1 MPADFDAS
9 EFVDGDFQFHKTAY
23 AGLASVASQPQP
35 QRAPLREEENAK
47 ALAIQQEL
55 AELKRRQEEKEREKA
70 AVEERLRRRSELQ
83 TGRQEMLQS
92 LTRGI
97 GLLEEAEFTSRRDAE
112 QMAKTLAEFRDGL
125 SKVEAIREEAWTA
138 ENSDV
143 ELTRALTAVE
153 NARMEWNSARLKFP
167 LLSGK
172 FAEGE
177 NAAPSSNPFAP
188 SALAELSFGQLCKM
202 GLALTWPLAIV
213 GLAALGVFLVI
224 LLRR

>member
-9 EFVDGDFQFHKTAY
+9 EFIDGDFQFHKTAY
-23 AGLASVASQPQP
+23 SGLASVTTQP
-35 QRAPLREEENAK
+35 QRAPLREEENSR

-70 AVEERLRRRSELQ
+70 AVEERLRRRTELQ
-83 TGRQEMLQS
+83 TGRQEMLQN

-97 GLLEEAEFTSRRDAE
+97 GLLEEAEFSARRDAE
-112 QMAKTLAEFRDGL
+112 QMAKVLADFRDALG
-125 SKVEAIREEAWTA
+125 KVETIREEAWTA

-167 LLSGK
+167 VLSGHLT
-172 FAEGE
+172 ES
-177 NAAPSSNPFAP
+177 NAKSDSSN
-188 SALAELSFGQLCKM
+188 
-202 GLALTWPLAIV
+202 
-213 GLAALGVFLVI
+213 
-224 LLRR
+224 

>member
-23 AGLASVASQPQP
+23 SGLASAHNQP
-35 QRAPLREEENAK
+35 QRSPMREEENAR
-47 ALAIQQEL
+47 AVAIQQEL

-70 AVEERLRRRSELQ
+70 AVEERLRRRTELQ
-83 TGRQEMLQS
+83 TGRQEMLQN
-92 LTRGI
+92 LTRGV
-97 GLLEEAEFTSRRDAE
+97 GLLEEAEFTTRRDAE
-112 QMAKTLAEFRDGL
+112 QMAKALADFRDAL

-153 NARMEWNSARLKFP
+153 NARMEWNAARLKFP

-172 FAEGE
+172 AAENDAE
-177 NAAPSSNPFAP
+177 APASKAFTP
-188 SALAELSFGQLCKM
+188 SALAGLGFGQLCRL

-213 GLAALGVFLVI
+213 GLAALGVFLAV

>member
-9 EFVDGDFQFHKTAY
+9 EFVDGDFQFHKASY

-35 QRAPLREEENAK
+35 QRAPMREEENAR

-83 TGRQEMLQS
+83 SGRQEMLQS

-97 GLLEEAEFTSRRDAE
+97 GLLEEAEFSARRDAE
-112 QMAKTLAEFRDGL
+112 QMAKTLTDFRDAL
-125 SKVEAIREEAWTA
+125 SKVEAIREEAWSA
-138 ENSDV
+138 DNSEV

-172 FAEGE
+172 TPDGE
-177 NAAPSSNPFAP
+177 TTANGSNLYTP
-188 SALAELSFGQLCKM
+188 SALTGLGFGQLCRM
-202 GLALTWPLAIV
+202 GLALTWPLLVV
-213 GLAALGVFLVI
+213 GLAALGVFVALI
-224 LLRR
+224 LRR

>member
-9 EFVDGDFQFHKTAY
+9 EFVDGDFQFHKTSY
-23 AGLASVASQPQP
+23 VGLANVPSQA
-35 QRAPLREEENAK
+35 QRPMREEENAR

-55 AELKRRQEEKEREKA
+55 AELKQRQEEKEREKA
-70 AVEERLRRRSELQ
+70 VVEERLRRRSELH
-83 TGRQEMLQS
+83 TGRQEMLQN

-97 GLLEEAEFTSRRDAE
+97 GLLEEAEFTARRDAE
-112 QMAKTLAEFRDGL
+112 QMAKALADFRDAL
-125 SKVEAIREEAWTA
+125 TKVEAVQEEAWTA

-172 FAEGE
+172 PSEGDVTDG
-177 NAAPSSNPFAP
+177 ATQAFTP
-188 SALAELSFGQLCKM
+188 SALAGLGFGQLCRM
-202 GLALTWPLAIV
+202 GLALTWPLGVV

>member
-23 AGLASVASQPQP
+23 SGLASVQSPSP
-35 QRAPLREEENAK
+35 RAPMREEENAR

-70 AVEERLRRRSELQ
+70 AVEERLRRRTELQ
-83 TGRQEMLQS
+83 TGRQEMLQN
-92 LTRGI
+92 LTRGV
-97 GLLEEAEFTSRRDAE
+97 GLLEEAEFTARRDAE
-112 QMAKTLAEFRDGL
+112 QMAKALADFRDAL

-172 FAEGE
+172 AVEDD
-177 NAAPSSNPFAP
+177 ADASASNSFMP
-188 SALAELSFGQLCKM
+188 SALAGLGFGQLCRL

-213 GLAALGVFLVI
+213 GLAALGVFVAV

>member
-1 MPADFDAS
+1 MTMPADFDAS

-23 AGLASVASQPQP
+23 AGLASVTTPP
-35 QRAPLREEENAK
+35 QRPPMREEENAR

-70 AVEERLRRRSELQ
+70 AVEERLRRRTELQ
-83 TGRQEMLQS
+83 TGRQEMLQN
-92 LTRGI
+92 LTRGV
-97 GLLEEAEFTSRRDAE
+97 GLLEEAEFTARRDAE
-112 QMAKTLAEFRDGL
+112 QMAKTLTDFRDALG
-125 SKVEAIREEAWTA
+125 KVEAIREEAWTA

-153 NARMEWNSARLKFP
+153 NARMEWNSARLKFS
-167 LLSGK
+167 LLSGNST
-172 FAEGE
+172 EGE
-177 NAAPSSNPFAP
+177 RAVPSSNPFAP
-188 SALAELSFGQLCKM
+188 SALAQLSFGQLCKM

-213 GLAALGVFLVI
+213 ALAAFGVFLVV

>member
-9 EFVDGDFQFHKTAY
+9 EFVDGDFQFHKTSY
-23 AGLASVASQPQP
+23 SGLASVQSQP
-35 QRAPLREEENAK
+35 QRAPMREEENAR
-47 ALAIQQEL
+47 AVAIQQEL

-70 AVEERLRRRSELQ
+70 AVEERLRRRTELQ
-83 TGRQEMLQS
+83 TGRQEMLQN
-92 LTRGI
+92 LTRGV
-97 GLLEEAEFTSRRDAE
+97 GLLEEAEFTARRDAE
-112 QMAKTLAEFRDGL
+112 QMAKVLAEFRDALG
-125 SKVEAIREEAWTA
+125 KVEAIHEETWTA

-172 FAEGE
+172 AMV
-177 NAAPSSNPFAP
+177 NDADAPAPGAFTP
-188 SALAELSFGQLCKM
+188 SALAGLGFGQLCRL
-202 GLALTWPLAIV
+202 GLALTWPLAVV
-213 GLAALGVFLVI
+213 GLAALGVFLAV

>member
-1 MPADFDAS
+1 MNMPADFDAS
-9 EFVDGDFQFHKTAY
+9 EFVDGDFQFHKTSY
-23 AGLASVASQPQP
+23 AGLASVTTPAA
-35 QRAPLREEENAK
+35 RAPLREEENAR

-55 AELKRRQEEKEREKA
+55 AELKKRQEEKERERA
-70 AVEERLRRRSELQ
+70 AVEERLRRRTELQ
-83 TGRQEMLQS
+83 TGRQEMLQN

-97 GLLEEAEFTSRRDAE
+97 GLLEEAEFTARRDAE
-112 QMAKTLAEFRDGL
+112 QMAKSLADFRDALG
-125 SKVEAIREEAWTA
+125 KIEAIREEAWTA

-172 FAEGE
+172 TEEAD
-177 NAAPSSNPFAP
+177 ATAPTSNPFSA
-188 SALAELSFGQLCKM
+188 SALSGLGFGQLCRM
-202 GLALTWPLAIV
+202 GFALTWPLALV
-213 GLAALGVFLVI
+213 GFAALGVFLAI

>member
-9 EFVDGDFQFHKTAY
+9 EFVDGDFQFHKTSYSGFAT
-23 AGLASVASQPQP
+23 VPTQP
-35 QRAPLREEENAK
+35 QRAPLREEENAR
-47 ALAIQQEL
+47 AVAIQQEL

-70 AVEERLRRRSELQ
+70 AVEERLRRRTELQ
-83 TGRQEMLQS
+83 TGRQEMLQN
-92 LTRGI
+92 LTRGV
-97 GLLEEAEFTSRRDAE
+97 GLLEEAEFTARRDAE
-112 QMAKTLAEFRDGL
+112 QMAKVLTDFRDALG
-125 SKVEAIREEAWTA
+125 KVETIREEAWAA

-172 FAEGE
+172 SSEA
-177 NAAPSSNPFAP
+177 NATTTASNPFTP
-188 SALAELSFGQLCKM
+188 SALAGLGFGQLCRM

-213 GLAALGVFLVI
+213 ALAALGVFLGV

>member
-9 EFVDGDFQFHKTAY
+9 EFVDGDFQFHKTSYSGFATVP
-23 AGLASVASQPQP
+23 SQP
-35 QRAPLREEENAK
+35 QRAPMREEENSR

-70 AVEERLRRRSELQ
+70 AVEERLRRRTELQ
-83 TGRQEMLQS
+83 TGRQEMLQN

-97 GLLEEAEFTSRRDAE
+97 GLLEEAEFTARRDAE
-112 QMAKTLAEFRDGL
+112 QMAKSLADFRDALG
-125 SKVEAIREEAWTA
+125 KVETIHEEAWTA

-172 FAEGE
+172 SQEGDT
-177 NAAPSSNPFAP
+177 NSADSNRLTP
-188 SALAELSFGQLCKM
+188 SALAGLGFGQLCRM

-213 GLAALGVFLVI
+213 GLAALGVFLAI